1 MSKWYVKSNTV
12 ERVISIRDSS
22 PMDAAVAVFEDTNEF
37 DIFDEY
43 FYVDERGF
51 RDYKNADSLTQVIKT
66 QKVINQYHENER
78 KKGMP

>member
-12 ERVISIRDSS
+12 EKIVSIPNSS
-22 PMDAAVAVFEDTNEF
+22 PLDAAIEVFNDTNEF

-66 QKVINQYHENER
+66 PKVMIRAKQQQEEDL
-78 KKGMP
+78 P

>member
-12 ERVISIRDSS
+12 EKVISIPESS
-22 PMDAAVAVFEDTNEF
+22 PMDAAIAVFNDTNEF

-66 QKVINQYHENER
+66 PKVMIRAKEQEEDL
-78 KKGMP
+78 P

>member
-51 RDYKNADSLTQVIKT
+51 RDYKNADSLSQVIKSP
-66 QKVINQYHENER
+66 KVIIRYQER
-78 KKGMP
+78 KQDLP

>member
-1 MSKWYVKSNTV
+1 MGKWYVKSNTV
-12 ERVISIRDSS
+12 EKIVSIIHSS
-22 PMDAAVAVFEDTNEF
+22 PMDAAIAVFEDTNEF

-66 QKVINQYHENER
+66 PKVIIRYQER
-78 KKGMP
+78 KQDLP

>member
-12 ERVISIRDSS
+12 EKIIRESS

-37 DIFDEY
+37 DIFDKY

-66 QKVINQYHENER
+66 PKVIIRYQER
-78 KKGMP
+78 KQDLP

>member
-1 MSKWYVKSNTV
+1 MSKWYVKSNTI
-12 ERVISIRDSS
+12 EKIISIPNSN
-22 PMDAAVAVFEDTNEF
+22 PMDAAIAVFYDTNEF

-66 QKVINQYHENER
+66 PKVMIRAKEQQEEDL
-78 KKGMP
+78 P

>member
-12 ERVISIRDSS
+12 EKIISIRESS

-37 DIFDEY
+37 DIFDKY

-66 QKVINQYHENER
+66 PKVIIRYQER
-78 KKGMP
+78 KQDLP

>member
-12 ERVISIRDSS
+12 EKIVSIIDSS
-22 PMDAAVAVFEDTNEF
+22 PIDAAIAVFEDTNEF

-43 FYVDERGF
+43 FYIDERGF

-66 QKVINQYHENER
+66 PKVITRYHER
-78 KKGMP
+78 KQDLP

>member
-12 ERVISIRDSS
+12 QKIVSIVDSS
-22 PMDAAVAVFEDTNEF
+22 PIDAAIEVFNDTNQF

-51 RDYKNADSLTQVIKT
+51 RDYTNADSLTQVIKT
-66 QKVINQYHENER
+66 PRVIIASQKRDNDLS
-78 KKGMP
+78 

>member
-1 MSKWYVKSNTV
+1 MYVKSNTV
-12 ERVISIRDSS
+12 EKIISIRDSS
-22 PMDAAVAVFEDTNEF
+22 PMDAAIAVFEDTNEF

-66 QKVINQYHENER
+66 PKVILRYQER
-78 KKGMP
+78 KQDLP

>member
-1 MSKWYVKSNTV
+1 MGKWYVKSNTV
-12 ERVISIRDSS
+12 EKIVSIIHSS
-22 PMDAAVAVFEDTNEF
+22 PIDAAIAVFEDTNEF

-66 QKVINQYHENER
+66 ERVINKYHENER
-78 KKGMP
+78 KKGLP

>member
-12 ERVISIRDSS
+12 EKIVSIPHSS
-22 PMDAAVAVFEDTNEF
+22 PMVAAIAVFNDTNEF

-51 RDYKNADSLTQVIKT
+51 RDYTNADSLTQIIKT
-66 QKVINQYHENER
+66 PKVMIRAKEQQE
-78 KKGMP
+78 KDLP

>member
-12 ERVISIRDSS
+12 EKIISIRNSS

-37 DIFDEY
+37 DVFDEY

-51 RDYKNADSLTQVIKT
+51 RDYKNADSLTQVIQT
-66 QKVINQYHENER
+66 PKVIYKYQER
-78 KKGMP
+78 KHGLP